1 MKAKGAKTGM
11 RKGLDTLSKGTKKI
25 IQIFVLLTCAYFLL
39 VVFSAKLNLGRFF
52 APDYNKPP
60 QTETVAVTDYDLLAQ
75 EVDAAQMRI
84 PAREDLPEGEL
95 DFSVTRGGG
104 LFGSKAE
111 GYQIATREDDPKYYV
126 KCSPV
131 AGRRLT
137 PNGEIGGTEVKRETS
152 LNEDTGFC
160 LHAVDFIYGEH
171 LYWVRC
177 ESRQGP
183 VEEAPEVLE
192 AIAASILFDQ

>member
-1 MKAKGAKTGM
+1 MKHP
-11 RKGLDTLSKGTKKI
+11 
-25 IQIFVLLTCAYFLL
+25 Q
-39 VVFSAKLNLGRFF
+39 GRFARLTKGVWEALGAILLALLITALIGARLF
-52 APDYNKPP
+52 RLEIYSEVSQTIRDNLPP
-60 QTETVAVTDYDLLAQ
+60 QTDTVTVTDYDLLAQ

-111 GYQIATREDDPKYYV
+111 SYQITTREDDPKYYV

-183 VEEAPEVLE
+183 VEGAPEMLE
-192 AIAASILFDQ
+192 KIAASILFDQ